1 MLDTNNFNNKANLN
15 NNINIKSRSNVILQK
30 SHPCSFF
37 EKFHVNSKIAEWIFN
52 SDSCLKKQIV
62 RYGNITYES
71 YMKIVI
77 LQVLYLDH
85 NELLCELVDKKD
97 FENNK

>member
-15 NNINIKSRSNVILQK
+15 NNINIKPISNVILQK

-37 EKFHVNSKIAEWIFN
+37 EKFHINSKMTEWIFN
-52 SDSCLKKQIV
+52 SDLCLKKKK
-62 RYGNITYES
+62 YEDYEP
-71 YMKIVI
+71 YMKIVV
-77 LQVLYLDH
+77 LQVLYLDN
-85 NELLCELVDKKD
+85 NELLCELVNKKD